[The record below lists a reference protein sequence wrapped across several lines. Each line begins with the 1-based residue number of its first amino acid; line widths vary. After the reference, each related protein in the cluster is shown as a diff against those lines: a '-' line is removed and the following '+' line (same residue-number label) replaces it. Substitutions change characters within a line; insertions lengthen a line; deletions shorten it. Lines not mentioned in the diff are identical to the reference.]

1 MKPEDFPE
9 PEVQVWDDN
18 WLAITLFLTYSSQ
31 WRVGMAG
38 PIGLDFNVI
47 HHALDRKGITGEAF
61 EDTIEDMKIIEAT
74 ALKMIHKS

>member
-1 MKPEDFPE
+1 
-9 PEVQVWDDN
+9 
-18 WLAITLFLTYSSQ
+18 
-31 WRVGMAG
+31 
-38 PIGLDFNVI
+38 LDFNVI